1 MMKQKSRSLVS
12 AGTLF
17 MLAILFVALSILSSV
32 FLKGMRFDLTQNKLY
47 TLSDG
52 TRNILRNMEEPVTL
66 TLYFSEDVSRDLPQ
80 FRSYARWAGEMLEE
94 FEDHSD
100 GMLRLRRVDPKAF
113 SPQEDEAAQFGLQS
127 APVGTAGDVL
137 YFGLV
142 GTNTLDGQQVM
153 PFLQPDKE
161 KFLEYDLARMVS
173 SLSHPQHKRV
183 GLISSLDMTPDY
195 DPAVPRIPENWVIYQ
210 QLEQLFDLQ
219 EVPAETEKLPQDLD
233 LLILVH
239 PKDLGDEM
247 LYQLDQYVLQGG
259 RLLAF
264 IDPLAETDTGGDTN
278 DPTSRMNAGGSS
290 TLGPL
295 LKAWGVSFDPASV
308 IGDRAYALQVNLGA
322 GQAPIRHLGIL
333 SVTTNGMNATD
344 VASADLEVVN
354 FSSVGWL
361 APLKE
366 AGENAGA
373 TFEVLVQSSDNAAP
387 IEASRL
393 RFLTNPQE
401 LEKDFQATGDQY
413 ALAARI
419 TGQADSAYDQ
429 APSGVAEGSHQQA
442 SGDAGIHV
450 VLFADTDIL
459 TDRVWVQKQN
469 FLGQTVV
476 NSFADNGTLVV
487 NIADQMLGSHDLI
500 GIRARAS
507 TSRPF
512 DRVDAL
518 RLAAEAQ
525 FRDTEERLQGEL
537 AETERTLTEIQ
548 SARQDGELT
557 VLNTEQQGELQRFLD
572 RKVEIRTELRQVQ
585 HDLTRDIEALGMRL
599 KFINIVLVPLLIIA
613 VALLF
618 GRYRRK
624 RREGGVS

>member
-1 MMKQKSRSLVS
+1 MEQKNRSLVS
-12 AGTLF
+12 AGTLVL
-17 MLAILFVALSILSSV
+17 LAILFVALSILSSV
-32 FLKGMRFDLTQNKLY
+32 FLKGLRFDLTENNLY
-47 TLSDG
+47 TLSNG
-52 TRNILRNMEEPVTL
+52 TKNILRSMDEPVTL

-94 FEDHSD
+94 FADHSD
-100 GMLRLRRVDPKAF
+100 GMLTLRRVDPKAF
-113 SPQEDEAAQFGLQS
+113 SPQEDEAAQFGLQG

-142 GTNTLDGQQVM
+142 GTNTLDGQQTM

-195 DPAVPRIPENWVIYQ
+195 DPAVPAIPENWVIYQ

-219 EVPAETEKLPQDLD
+219 EIPADTEKLPDDLD

-239 PKDLGDEM
+239 PKDFSDEM
-247 LYQLDQYVLQGG
+247 LYQLDQYVLRGG

-264 IDPLAETDTGGDTN
+264 MDPMAETDTGGDPS

-290 TLGPL
+290 SLGPL
-295 LKAWGVSFDPASV
+295 LSAWGIGFDAGMA
-308 IGDRAYALQVNLGA
+308 IGDRSYALQVNLGA
-322 GQAPIRHLGIL
+322 GQPPVRHLGIL
-333 SVTTNGMNATD
+333 SVTTGGMNATD

-354 FSSVGWL
+354 FSSTGWL
-361 APLKE
+361 GQLE
-366 AGENAGA
+366 DNVGI
-373 TFEVLVQSSDNAAP
+373 TFETLVESSNNAAP

-393 RFLTNPQE
+393 RFLTDPQE
-401 LEKDFQATGDQY
+401 LEKDFVATGDHY
-413 ALAARI
+413 ALVARV
-419 TGQADSAYDQ
+419 TGQARSAYSRV
-429 APSGVAEGSHQQA
+429 PEGFAEDSHHMA
-442 SGDAGIHV
+442 SGEAGIHV
-450 VLFADTDIL
+450 VMFADTDVL

-476 NSFADNGTLVV
+476 NSFADNGTLIV

-537 AETERTLTEIQ
+537 AETERTLTEMQ

-557 VLNTEQQGELQRFLD
+557 VLNTEQQDELQRFLD
-572 RKVEIRTELRQVQ
+572 RKLEIRSELRQVQ
-585 HDLTRDIEALGMRL
+585 HDLTREIRALGMRL
-599 KFINIVLVPLLIIA
+599 KFINIVLVPLLIILF
-613 VALLF
+613 ALVF
-618 GRYRRK
+618 GQYRRN
-624 RREGGVS
+624 RRR

>member
-1 MMKQKSRSLVS
+1 MEQNNRSLVS
-12 AGTLF
+12 AGTLVL
-17 MLAILFVALSILSSV
+17 LAILFVALSILSSV
-32 FLKGMRFDLTQNKLY
+32 FLKGLRFDLTENNLY
-47 TLSDG
+47 TLSNG
-52 TRNILRNMEEPVTL
+52 TKNILRSMDEPVTL

-94 FEDHSD
+94 FADHSD
-100 GMLRLRRVDPKAF
+100 GMLTLRRVDPKAF
-113 SPQEDEAAQFGLQS
+113 SPQEDEATQFGLQG

-142 GTNTLDGQQVM
+142 GTNTLDGQQTM

-195 DPAVPRIPENWVIYQ
+195 DPAVPGIPENWVIYQ

-219 EVPAETEKLPQDLD
+219 EIPADTEKLPDDLD

-239 PKDLGDEM
+239 PKDFSDEM
-247 LYQLDQYVLQGG
+247 LYQLDQYVLRGG

-264 IDPLAETDTGGDTN
+264 MDPMAETDTGGDPD

-290 TLGPL
+290 SLGPL
-295 LKAWGVSFDPASV
+295 LSAWGIGFDAGMA
-308 IGDRAYALQVNLGA
+308 IGDRSYALQVNLGA
-322 GQAPIRHLGIL
+322 GQPPVRHLGIL
-333 SVTTNGMNATD
+333 SVTTGGMNATD

-354 FSSVGWL
+354 FSSTGWL
-361 APLKE
+361 GQLE
-366 AGENAGA
+366 DNVGI
-373 TFEVLVQSSDNAAP
+373 TFETLVESSNNAAP

-393 RFLTNPQE
+393 RFLTDPQE
-401 LEKDFQATGDQY
+401 LEKDFVATGDQY

-419 TGQADSAYDQ
+419 TGQARSAYSRV
-429 APSGVAEGSHQQA
+429 PEGFAEDSHHVA
-442 SGDAGIHV
+442 SGEAGIHV
-450 VLFADTDIL
+450 VMFADTDVL

-537 AETERTLTEIQ
+537 AETELTLTEMQ
-548 SARQDGELT
+548 SARQDSELT
-557 VLNTEQQGELQRFLD
+557 VMNTEQQDELQRFLD
-572 RKVEIRTELRQVQ
+572 RKLEIRSELRQVQ
-585 HDLTRDIEALGMRL
+585 HDLTREIEALGMRL
-599 KFINIVLVPLLIIA
+599 KFINIVLVPLLIILF
-613 VALLF
+613 ALVF
-618 GRYRRK
+618 GQIRRN
-624 RREGGVS
+624 RRR

>member
-1 MMKQKSRSLVS
+1 MEQKNRSLVS
-12 AGTLF
+12 AGTLVL
-17 MLAILFVALSILSSV
+17 LAILFVALSILSSV
-32 FLKGMRFDLTQNKLY
+32 FLKGLRFDLTENNLY
-47 TLSDG
+47 TLSNG
-52 TRNILRNMEEPVTL
+52 TKNILRSMDEPVTL

-94 FEDHSD
+94 FADHSD
-100 GMLRLRRVDPKAF
+100 GMLTLRRVDPKAF
-113 SPQEDEAAQFGLQS
+113 SPQEDEAAQFGLQG
-127 APVGTAGDVL
+127 APVGAAGDVL

-142 GTNTLDGQQVM
+142 GTNTLDGQQTM

-195 DPAVPRIPENWVIYQ
+195 DPAVPGIPENWVIYQ

-219 EVPAETEKLPQDLD
+219 EIPADTEKLPDDLD
-233 LLILVH
+233 LLMLVH
-239 PKDLGDEM
+239 PKDFSDEM
-247 LYQLDQYVLQGG
+247 LYQLDQYVLRDG

-264 IDPLAETDTGGDTN
+264 MDPMAETDTGGDPD

-290 TLGPL
+290 SLGPL
-295 LKAWGVSFDPASV
+295 LSAWGIGFDAGMA
-308 IGDRAYALQVNLGA
+308 IGDRSYALQVNLGA
-322 GQAPIRHLGIL
+322 GQPPVRHLGIL
-333 SVTTNGMNATD
+333 SVTTGGMNATD

-354 FSSVGWL
+354 FSSTGWL
-361 APLKE
+361 GQLE
-366 AGENAGA
+366 DNVGI
-373 TFEVLVQSSDNAAP
+373 TFETLVESSNNAAP

-393 RFLTNPQE
+393 RFLTDPQE
-401 LEKDFQATGDQY
+401 LEKDFVATGDQY

-419 TGQADSAYDQ
+419 TGQARSAYSRV
-429 APSGVAEGSHQQA
+429 PEGFAEDSHHMA
-442 SGDAGIHV
+442 SGEAGIHV
-450 VLFADTDIL
+450 VMFADTDVL

-476 NSFADNGTLVV
+476 NSFADNGTLIV

-557 VLNTEQQGELQRFLD
+557 VLNTEQQDELQRFLD
-572 RKVEIRTELRQVQ
+572 RKLEIRSELRQVQ
-585 HDLTRDIEALGMRL
+585 HDLTREIEALGMRL
-599 KFINIVLVPLLIIA
+599 KFVNIVLVPLLIILF
-613 VALLF
+613 ALVF
-618 GRYRRK
+618 GQYRRN
-624 RREGGVS
+624 RRR